1 MQERR
6 KYSLI
11 LSLALILVAFFFVVR
26 YGYNAMS
33 NKKVPVTF
41 RNGLCDLEK
50 KMAPLQFYGI
60 NGDVEFY
67 WNRLITPNEFK
78 ISPQQKDGYLKIPGL
93 WNGKMVKG
101 KRIDGKGYATLR
113 FWLYL
118 DRNKSYGLKIR
129 EFDCAYKLWID
140 GKLKAECGKVGKSV
154 KEMKPCWE
162 RREVY
167 FYTWNNPTEVVIQV
181 SNFQHWKGGPEDTMI
196 LGQAI
201 DVVELKQKV
210 VGSNFFIL
218 GVFLVMLLYHFVLY
232 LYRKKDKSSLIFS
245 ILCGIITIR
254 LLTTGEKLIFWFFPH
269 LDWLVAV
276 RFEYLSYIF
285 AGPVFLHFIEQIYP
299 TLTSS
304 KILKVCYGVAA
315 FFVAI
320 VLFLP
325 STYFTYTPIA
335 YQFVLMLEG
344 GYVFYVLLR
353 AIYCRYNNSLVLLL
367 GYCFLFAVM
376 MNDIMFYNGMV
387 DTSFLMPLGLFVM
400 VFSQAFVLSK
410 KASVAFDDVEVLSRK
425 LQQYNKELEDVVEE
439 RTQSISFQKQ
449 EIESKAEELKR
460 VNEKLVKVDRLKN
473 ALTAMIVHDLK
484 NPLNMV
490 LNYSNDARITSAGQQ
505 MLSLVQNIL
514 DIQKYEND
522 KMMLNKHRILIG
534 TVVEKSLSS
543 VGYFAVQHGI
553 NLVNKIPANIEMDID
568 ADVVER
574 IFTNLL
580 TNALKYTS
588 MNSEVV
594 LSCAIDDSKIRF
606 TIADSG
612 PGIPMDKEV
621 LIFEK
626 YGSYNEQMLGRV
638 KPTGL
643 GLTFCKMAVE
653 AHGGTIGFESE
664 LGKGTQMWFTLPL
677 YSNRKIEELEP
688 GFNDESSSNVSYALP
703 AFQNVEEKVAFQ
715 KVIAVLLEIEVYKAS
730 RIRKVLS
737 NEMPKGNPSIVAWID
752 TLLSSVWTGNEQRYK
767 QQLKITAQ
775 LLH

>member
-1 MQERR
+1 
-6 KYSLI
+6 
-11 LSLALILVAFFFVVR
+11 
-26 YGYNAMS
+26 MS
-33 NKKVPVTF
+33 NKKTLATIKDGVCSLKGEMEP
-41 RNGLCDLEK
+41 GK
-50 KMAPLQFYGI
+50 FYGM
-60 NGDVEFY
+60 NGNVEFY
-67 WNRLITPNEFK
+67 WNRLISPNEFK
-78 ISPQQKDGYLKIPGL
+78 ISAPQKDGYLKIPGL
-93 WNGKMVKG
+93 WNGKEVNG
-101 KRIDGKGYATLR
+101 KKIGGQGCATLR
-113 FWLYL
+113 FWLNL

-129 EFDCAYKLWID
+129 ELDCSYRIFID
-140 GKLKAECGKVGKSV
+140 GMLKAECGKVGKS
-154 KEMKPCWE
+154 EEHTEPSWH
-162 RREVY
+162 RRELY
-167 FYTWNNPTEVVIQV
+167 FYTCNSLTEVVIQI

-196 LGQAI
+196 LGQAT
-201 DVVELKQKV
+201 DVVDLKQKV

-218 GVFLVMLLYHFVLY
+218 GVFLVMALYHLVLY
-232 LYRKKDKSSLIFS
+232 LYRRKDKSSLVFS
-245 ILCGIITIR
+245 IMCCIITIR
-254 LLTTGEKLIFWFFPH
+254 LLTTGEKLIFLFFPQ

-276 RFEYLSYIF
+276 KFEYFSYIL

-320 VLFLP
+320 VLILP

-335 YQFVLMLEG
+335 YQFILLVEG
-344 GYVFYVLLR
+344 GYVFYILLM
-353 AIYCRYNNSLVLLL
+353 AIYCRYSNSLVLLL

-376 MNDIMFYNGMV
+376 MNDILFYNGMV

-410 KASVAFDDVEVLSRK
+410 KASVAFYDVEILSRK

-490 LNYSNDARITSAGQQ
+490 LNYSNDAKITSAGQQ

-522 KMMLNKHRILIG
+522 KMMLNRHNILIG

-543 VGYFAVQHGI
+543 VSYFAAQHGI
-553 NLVNKIPANIEMDID
+553 SLVNKIAANIELDID

-580 TNALKYTS
+580 TNALKYTP

-594 LSCAIDDSKIRF
+594 LSCAIDDGNIRF
-606 TIADSG
+606 FITDKG
-612 PGIPMDKEV
+612 PGIPMDKGE

-664 LGKGTQMWFTLPL
+664 MGKGTQMWFTLPL
-677 YSNRKIEELEP
+677 SSNQKLEELEP
-688 GFNDESSSNVSYALP
+688 NISEESVPNVSYELP
-703 AFQNVEEKVAFQ
+703 TFQSDEEKVAFQ
-715 KVIAVLLEIEVYKAS
+715 KVISSLLEIEVYKAS

-737 NEMPKGNPSIVAWID
+737 NEMPKGNPSIMEWID
-752 TLLSSVWTGNEQRYK
+752 TLLSSVWTGNEQRYT
-767 QQLKITAQ
+767 QQLKATAQ

>member
-11 LSLALILVAFFFVVR
+11 LSLALILVALFFVVR

-78 ISPQQKDGYLKIPGL
+78 ISPPQKDGYLKIPGL

-129 EFDCAYKLWID
+129 EFDCAYKIWVD
-140 GKLKAECGKVGKSV
+140 GKLKAECGKVGKS
-154 KEMKPCWE
+154 EEDTKPCWE

-181 SNFQHWKGGPEDTMI
+181 ANFQHWKGGPEDTMI
-196 LGQAI
+196 LGRAI

-218 GVFLVMLLYHFVLY
+218 GVFLVMVLYHFVLY

-254 LLTTGEKLIFWFFPH
+254 LLTTGEKLIFWFFPQ

-276 RFEYLSYIF
+276 KFEYLSYIF
-285 AGPVFLHFIEQIYP
+285 AGPIFLHFIEQIYP
-299 TLTSS
+299 TLTS
-304 KILKVCYGVAA
+304 KVVLKVSYGL
-315 FFVAI
+315 AI
-320 VLFLP
+320 LFGAVVLFLP
-325 STYFTYTPIA
+325 SSYFTYTPIA
-335 YQFVLMLEG
+335 YQ
-344 GYVFYVLLR
+344 
-353 AIYCRYNNSLVLLL
+353 LVLLVVGIYIFYIL
-367 GYCFLFAVM
+367 ARALYRRYENSVVLFLEYCFLFVILI
-376 MNDIMFYNGMV
+376 NDILYYNGVV

-410 KASVAFDDVEVLSRK
+410 KASVAFRDVEVLSDR
-425 LQQYNKELEDVVEE
+425 LRQYSKELEDIVEE
-439 RTQSISFQKQ
+439 RTQAISFQKQ
-449 EIESKAEELKR
+449 EIEAQANKLR
-460 VNEKLVKVDRLKN
+460 QVNDRLVKVDRLKN

-490 LNYSNDARITSAGQQ
+490 LNYSKDARITSAGQQ

-522 KMMLNKHRILIG
+522 KMVLNKHRILIG
-534 TVVEKSLSS
+534 SVVEKSLSS
-543 VGYFAVQHGI
+543 VNYFVVQHGI
-553 NLVNKIPANIEMDID
+553 SLVNKIPANIELDID

-580 TNALKYTS
+580 TNALKYTP

-594 LSCAIDDSKIRF
+594 LSYTVDDSKIRF
-606 TIADSG
+606 TITDCG
-612 PGIPMDKEV
+612 PGIPMDKGA

-626 YGSYNEQMLGRV
+626 YGCYNEQMLGRV

-664 LGKGTQMWFTLPL
+664 MGKGTQMWFTLPL
-677 YSNRKIEELEP
+677 YANRKLDELATN
-688 GFNDESSSNVSYALP
+688 FNGESSPNVSYALP
-703 AFQNVEEKVAFQ
+703 TFQSDEEKVAFQ
-715 KVIAVLLEIEVYKAS
+715 KVISSLLEIEVYKAS

-737 NEMPKGNPSIVAWID
+737 NEMPKGNPSIMVWID
-752 TLLSSVWTGNEQRYK
+752 TLLSSVWTGNEQQYK
-767 QQLKITAQ
+767 QQLKVTAQ